1 MAKILV
7 IYDSRT
13 GKTEQMAQLVA
24 EGAQEADAEVDLKKV
39 ADTDVDELPNY
50 DGLIVGSPT
59 YYGVMAA
66 SLKKFFDDSV
76 KYQGDLSGMVG
87 GAFTSSGNLGGGNE
101 TTLLSILEAMLIHGM
116 VIQGS
121 ASGDH
126 YGPVSIGEPESR
138 AAEECRALGSRVAEL
153 ASKLR

>member
-1 MAKILV
+1 MASILV
-7 IYDSRT
+7 IYDSST
-13 GKTEQMAQLVA
+13 GHTENMARLVA
-24 EGAQEADAEVDLKKV
+24 KGAEAADAEVTLKRV
-39 ADTDVDELPNY
+39 DEADVDELPNH

-59 YYGVMAA
+59 YYGVMGA

-116 VIQGS
+116 IIQGS

-126 YGPVSIGEPESR
+126 YGPVSVGEPGNR
-138 AAEECRALGSRVAEL
+138 AAEECRDLGRRVAEL
-153 ASKLR
+153 ADKVY

>member
-7 IYDSRT
+7 IYDSAT
-13 GKTEQMAQLVA
+13 GKTEQMARLVA
-24 EGAQEADAEVDLKKV
+24 KGAESADAEVTLKRV
-39 ADTDVDELPNY
+39 GETDIDELPNY

-101 TTLLSILEAMLIHGM
+101 TTILSILEAMLIHGM
-116 VIQGS
+116 IVPGS

-126 YGPVSIGEPESR
+126 YGPVSVGEPESR
-138 AAEECRALGSRVAEL
+138 ASEECRELGRRVAEL
-153 ASKLR
+153 ADKVS